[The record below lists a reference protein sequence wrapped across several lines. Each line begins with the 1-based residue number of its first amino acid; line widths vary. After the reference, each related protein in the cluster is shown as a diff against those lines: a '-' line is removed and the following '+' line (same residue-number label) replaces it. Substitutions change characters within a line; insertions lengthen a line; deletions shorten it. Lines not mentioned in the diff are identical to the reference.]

1 MDVLLGLSHDG
12 VAEQCMAARVL
23 VGFVAGAEGPDALAR
38 WVRGGKRAEGVQW
51 PDDGQCLAAAVD
63 VVAGRAWLQW
73 APGHDVGLE
82 RSIEHCAMASPV

>member
-1 MDVLLGLSHDG
+1 M
-12 VAEQCMAARVL
+12 
-23 VGFVAGAEGPDALAR
+23 VG
-38 WVRGGKRAEGVQW
+38 RAEGVQW